1 MKILLDSKLLKSF
14 LGVVLLAMTI
24 TTSAIAQSYDFSASN
39 VQISDPTGIT
49 VGSSITLG
57 TALDEVSFDIVNS
70 GSNTIPTGTV
80 IPVTF
85 EVGSNSVNL
94 QGTLRA
100 ALAPNASITFTVNC
114 SAAGINFN
122 FPTSTGSFNICVT
135 TTYASDPRSSNNK
148 TCSGYSM
155 ASARTIDLRV
165 KPGSIAVTDPTGITP
180 ANGIPLGTALN
191 QISFQIENVGNF
203 GLGAGSSISIVTEV
217 DGVSR
222 SGTYPLGANLLA
234 GQSTPVINANTTAAG
249 FNLNFP
255 TSNGKFDICITA
267 SVSLDPIKANDQL
280 CQEYTMGTTS
290 STPTVTNMSPV
301 SGPVGTNIT
310 ISGTNFATS
319 GNTVEF
325 STGVFGNIIS
335 STPTSVT
342 VTVPATAV
350 TGPVELITAGT
361 ALNCG
366 TYTVTTTGGGSH
378 TITSISP
385 AAGPIGTEVTIT
397 GTGFNTT
404 TTANTV
410 TFSGGINATVKTAT
424 ATSLVVDVP
433 TGALSGTI
441 AVTISGG
448 TKNSPTSF
456 TVVTSGTLF
465 ISDFNP
471 KRGAIGQ
478 EVTIDGDLF
487 NATAT
492 NNIVTFSGGANASIV
507 SGTTKKLVVKVPPG
521 TIDGTFT
528 VNNGSGTATSPQS
541 FFVENG
547 PVITKLNPESGKAG
561 SAVKIEGFNF
571 STVDSENKV
580 LFGSIDAGLPIV
592 NTAATELEVTVPLGL
607 SAGEHTVRL
616 SVTGFTTISAPK
628 KYRVLSA
635 TSGIFESSADNGLKV
650 YTNNEGLNLSIKT
663 KKPMLNSK
671 VVIYDIRGLIVFEQG
686 FDAEGQTEFVH
697 TMNPELHSGIYILSL
712 EDENNGIKT
721 QKFVVAQ

>member
-1 MKILLDSKLLKSF
+1 M
-14 LGVVLLAMTI
+14 LLAFGLSNVVT
-24 TTSAIAQSYDFSASN
+24 AQSYDFSITD
-39 VQISDPTGIT
+39 VQITDPTGIT

-57 TALDEVSFDIVNS
+57 TALDEVKFDLTNA
-70 GSNTIPTGTV
+70 GSITIPTGTV

-94 QGTLRA
+94 QGSLNA
-100 ALAPNASITFTVNC
+100 ALAPNAKRTFTVDC
-114 SAAGINFN
+114 SAAALNINFR
-122 FPTSTGSFNICVT
+122 STAGNFNICVT
-135 TTYASDPRSSNNK
+135 TTYSNDPRSSNNK
-148 TCSGYSM
+148 RCSGYSM
-155 ASARTIDLRV
+155 QSARTIDLRV

-191 QISFQIENVGNF
+191 QISFEIENVGNF
-203 GLGAGSSISIVTEV
+203 GLLGSVTIVVEV

-222 SGTYPLGANLLA
+222 TGSYQLSSPLLA
-234 GQSTPVINANTTAAG
+234 GQSTPVNTYTTAARL
-249 FNLNFP
+249 NLDFP
-255 TSNGKFDICITA
+255 TSNGKFDICITV
-267 SVSLDPIKANDQL
+267 SVSLDPNKANDQL
-280 CQEYTMGTTS
+280 CQEYTMGTAS

-335 STPTSVT
+335 STLTSVI

-385 AAGPIGTEVTIT
+385 AAGPVGTEVTIT

-433 TGALSGTI
+433 TGALSGII
-441 AVTISGG
+441 AVTIAGG

-456 TVVTSGTLF
+456 TAVSSGTLF

-492 NNIVTFSGGANASIV
+492 NNIVTFSNGRNATIV
-507 SGTTKKLVVKVPPG
+507 SATAKKLVVKVPPG
-521 TIDGTFT
+521 TVDGTFT
-528 VNNGSGTATSPQS
+528 LNNGSGTAISPQS

-580 LFGSIDAGLPIV
+580 LFGSLDAGLPIV
-592 NTAATELEVTVPLGL
+592 NNAATELEVTVPPGL
-607 SAGEHTVRL
+607 SVGEHTVRL

-650 YTNNEGLNLSIKT
+650 YTNNEGLNISI
-663 KKPMLNSK
+663 NSLVGMHNAK
-671 VVIYDIRGLIVFEQG
+671 ITIYEINGAKVFEQG
-686 FDAEGQTEFVH
+686 FNAEGKTKH
-697 TMNPELHSGIYILSL
+697 LHIANVTLVSGAYILSF
-712 EDENNGIKT
+712 EDENNGIKIE
-721 QKFVVAQ
+721 KFMVAN